1 MNTKRFSP
9 QKLQIKKKKKGLIH
23 GIHVSLIL
31 FFKFF
36 MVSKKKSLVLKA
48 L

>member
-9 QKLQIKKKKKGLIH
+9 KKLQIKKKKGLIH
-23 GIHVSLIL
+23 LIHVSLIL